1 MYNTLINEPI
11 YFQSSAT
18 TVTVNGI
25 ASVTLADLV
34 ADNGVVHVIDK
45 VVLR

>member
-1 MYNTLINEPI
+1 MYNTLLNEPI
-11 YFQSSAT
+11 YFQSLAT
-18 TVTVNGI
+18 SVTVNGV
-25 ASVTLADLV
+25 ASVTLADLA